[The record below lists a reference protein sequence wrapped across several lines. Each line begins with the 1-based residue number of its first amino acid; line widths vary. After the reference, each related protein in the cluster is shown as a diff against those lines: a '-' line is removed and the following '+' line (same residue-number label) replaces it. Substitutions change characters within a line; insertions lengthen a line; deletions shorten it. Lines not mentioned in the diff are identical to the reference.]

1 MTDTLATLPARCE
14 LATWHPVPNFGY
26 VPARTL
32 AARAFVV
39 HSAEGH
45 GDPPPRFY
53 DGSSASAHF
62 WNKAD
67 GTLLQLVE
75 LNQCAWANGQLNRLD
90 GGSGAPAI
98 VRGWYEHQVNPNWFT
113 VSMEHEGVA
122 GEPLTP
128 PQLANTIRVA
138 AWLESHGLR
147 LSTENLIQHCDISAT
162 SCPSNRVPIAVV
174 LDAIHDKGETMP
186 NDTKQLDE
194 LNAAMVKR
202 FAIIAI
208 ASGTD
213 ADGYAK
219 MLAAYDALKAKG
231 LV

>member
-1 MTDTLATLPARCE
+1 MTSLPARCE
-14 LATWHPVPNFGY
+14 LAAWHPVPNFGY

-32 AARAFVV
+32 DARAFVV

-62 WNKAD
+62 WNKKD

-98 VRGWYEHQVNPNWFT
+98 VRHWYQARVNPNWFT

-128 PQLANTIRVA
+128 AQLTNTENVA
-138 AWLESHGLR
+138 RWLESHGLA
-147 LSTENLIQHCDISAT
+147 LSAENLIQHCDISAT
-162 SCPSNRVPIAVV
+162 SCPSHRIPIGDV
-174 LDAIHDKGETMP
+174 LAAIHQEDPVAKF
-186 NDTKQLDE
+186 DTPTQDQLDE

-202 FAIIAI
+202 FAIIAV

-213 ADGYAK
+213 AAGYAK
-219 MLAAYDALKAKG
+219 MLAAYDALKAKD

>member
-1 MTDTLATLPARCE
+1 MNLPARCE
-14 LATWHPVPNFGY
+14 LAEWRPVPNFGY
-26 VPARTL
+26 NPPRTL
-32 AARAFVV
+32 NALAFVV

-62 WNKAD
+62 WNRAD
-67 GTLLQLVE
+67 GRLYQLVE

-90 GGSGAPAI
+90 DGRKAPTL
-98 VRGWYEHQVNPNWFT
+98 VQSWYLSRTNPNWNT

-128 PQLANTIRVA
+128 AQLANTINVA
-138 AWLESHGLR
+138 RWLESHGLR
-147 LSTENLIQHCDISAT
+147 LSAQNLLQHCDISAT
-162 SCPSNRVPIAVV
+162 SCPSHRIPIATV
-174 LDAIHDKGETMP
+174 LSAIHQEGPVNDDDK
-186 NDTKQLDE
+186 KQLDE

-202 FAIIAI
+202 FAIIAV